1 VNGDSIANQVT
12 HWRDG
17 VANVFKTM
25 NYAIEYQLGAPPF
38 ALFLQGCI
46 VAQYRLFLKKIGA
59 LHDIYFKVN
68 PKYGMKPKSQQNTS
82 SKHLVFTKIVP
93 FSERWRINK

>member
-1 VNGDSIANQVT
+1 MHESCDPTSTEIT
-12 HWRDG
+12 S
-17 VANVFKTM
+17 F
-25 NYAIEYQLGAPPF
+25 
-38 ALFLQGCI
+38 LFYSLQGCI

-68 PKYGMKPKSQQNTS
+68 PKYGMKSKSQQNTS